1 MSLAP
6 PALPPIAVQLREA
19 RPPEPSN
26 LMGLLTV
33 AVLGYTAAGFVVF
46 GLQTGSTTIG
56 HGGTFTGAG
65 DIVWM
70 GPLLV
75 WGAVWLVGPRGW
87 LRRLWVRP
95 VRITVDRDGVAWTLA
110 NGRAGSCPWADLG
123 GASSGVDH
131 QSRWRAVFGRDGT
144 ELFGF
149 AAPLVDETT
158 GRRVQLPELISHVR
172 PDLFEPLDPRHP
184 ERACVRRT
192 APVLA
197 DVRERLSLDPAP

>member
-1 MSLAP
+1 MSLALAE
-6 PALPPIAVQLREA
+6 PAPIAVRLRES

-26 LMGLLTV
+26 LMGLLTI
-33 AVLGYTAAGFVVF
+33 AVLAYTVAGFIVF
-46 GLQTGSTTIG
+46 WLQTGSTTIG
-56 HGGTFTGAG
+56 HGGTFTPAG

-70 GPLLV
+70 GPLAV
-75 WGAVWLVGPRGW
+75 WGVAWLAGPRGW
-87 LRRLWVRP
+87 LRRLWARP
-95 VRITVDRDGVAWTLA
+95 VRIAVDRDGIAWTLA
-110 NGRAGSCPWADLG
+110 NGSAGSCPWADLG

-131 QSRWRAVFGRDGT
+131 RVRWRAVFRKDGT
-144 ELFGF
+144 ELFTF

-158 GRRVQLPELISHVR
+158 GRRVQLPELISHLR

-197 DVRERLSLDPAP
+197 NMRERLSLDPAP

>member
-1 MSLAP
+1 MGVVTWSTLA
-6 PALPPIAVQLREA
+6 
-19 RPPEPSN
+19 
-26 LMGLLTV
+26 
-33 AVLGYTAAGFVVF
+33 YTLAGFGVF
-46 GLQTGSTTIG
+46 WLLTGSTTIG
-56 HGGTFTGAG
+56 HGGAFTGAG

-75 WGAVWLVGPRGW
+75 CGGVWLVGPRGW
-87 LRRLWVRP
+87 LRRLWARP
-95 VRITVDRDGVAWTLA
+95 VRITIDRDGLAWTLA
-110 NGRAGSCPWADLG
+110 NRSAGACPWADLG
-123 GASSGVDH
+123 GVSSGVDH
-131 QSRWRAVFGRDGT
+131 RSRWRAVFYRDGK

-158 GRRVQLPELISHVR
+158 GRRVQLPVLISDLR

-197 DVRERLSLDPAP
+197 SVRERLSLDPAP